1 MVSGINPIRTQTI
14 MGSRCLGCPALL
26 AFASCLLTSGAYA
39 QEICPEPVGRFASIE
54 GEADVQSGGGGW
66 RAAQL
71 DQRLCEGDTI
81 RVGERSRVA
90 VQLINDA
97 VLRVDQSTAYAL
109 SILRARPTSG
119 LGLTL

>member
-1 MVSGINPIRTQTI
+1 

-26 AFASCLLTSGAYA
+26 AFAFCLLTSGVHA
-39 QEICPEPVGRFASIE
+39 QEPCPEPVGRFASIE
-54 GEADVQSGGGGW
+54 GEADVQSDGGGGW

-71 DQRLCEGDTI
+71 DQHLCEGDTI

-97 VLRVDQSTAYAL
+97 VLRIDQNT
-109 SILRARPTSG
+109 SIRLGQYYGQDRRAV
-119 LGLTL
+119 LD